1 LWAVFAIPQRLYFV
15 AKAYK
20 EFYEGPHGPGLELD
34 LKKAATEKGMLA
46 VFAELKKAAR
56 IKYPTAGEEQLPAMA
71 LGHLKFMAANWGSL
85 NHYLKGQISPAKLAS
100 KDNLSQVIM
109 ALKPGTNNGQK
120 QNQPIQLEKPDVA
133 KTAARFNQITI

>member
-1 LWAVFAIPQRLYFV
+1 
-15 AKAYK
+15 
-20 EFYEGPHGPGLELD
+20 
-34 LKKAATEKGMLA
+34 MLT

-85 NHYLKGQISPAKLAS
+85 NHYLKGQISPAKLAA

-109 ALKPGTNNGQK
+109 ALKPGTNGQK
-120 QNQPIQLEKPDVA
+120 PTHHPSVLDNMTTEQLLNRKSIDQVVEDRIAQRK
-133 KTAARFNQITI
+133 KEGEAALELIRNLKSA